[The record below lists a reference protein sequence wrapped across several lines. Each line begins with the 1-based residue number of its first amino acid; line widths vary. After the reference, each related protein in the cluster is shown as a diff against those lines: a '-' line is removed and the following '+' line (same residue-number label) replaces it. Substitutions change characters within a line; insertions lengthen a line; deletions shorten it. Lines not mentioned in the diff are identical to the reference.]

1 MYQHSLVNRLRLA
14 SIAAIVGMGLVALM
28 MFSLGGAGLLH
39 VSAAPAGRSVIGD
52 YVWYDAD
59 VDGDHI
65 GTEAEFGTAGIDG
78 VVINLYHDANGNSQI
93 DPNEYMST
101 TTTGA
106 NPATSSGHGWYEFD
120 VTADGNQYIVEID
133 DSNFVPGGPLE
144 GMRLTSELVYGEEP
158 SVVYLPRLVDE
169 NKDIDFGY
177 VKVGVELVKVANNAP
192 DGDTEYIYPGDPV
205 VYTYVFTN
213 IGDAD
218 LVDLTLTDDKASP
231 STVCTYAGP
240 LAPGASH
247 TCQYT
252 ATHVSSDI
260 TNTATVTGTPVYG
273 PSSSSPGQPI
283 PGGPVTDTD
292 TAEVDVVNPGI
303 AIDKTPDLQYLLA
316 GETAN
321 FTITIT
327 NTGDT
332 SLSPIVLDDP
342 LSTACEPYG
351 GPNPLPAGATYQFS
365 CAQSNVTVD
374 FTNVITVTGTP
385 VDDNGDPLPDINP
398 VTDTDD
404 ADVDVVDPS
413 VAISKTPDLQYHLAG
428 ELAEFTITITN
439 TGDITLTHL
448 SLSDPLAPSCGPHT
462 APNPFAPGASASYTC
477 TQTANDDFTNVITVT
492 GTPSD
497 ENNDPLPGI
506 DDVSDNDDAVVDVVH
521 PSIVITKTPDIQ
533 YLNSGG
539 TASFT
544 ITVHNTG
551 DVRLYP
557 VNVTDPSAANCDKG
571 PLLMEAGDITTYT
584 CFVSN
589 VTADFTNVITATGT
603 PVDTSNTPLPGID
616 DVSDSDDA
624 VVDVMAPSIA
634 ISKVPF
640 TTESVRQGETI
651 TFTIIITNTGEGW
664 VDVLPLSDVYSTTY
678 LSYQSASISSDDNID
693 DGEINW
699 TDLLAGSVPPLAPGE
714 STSLEVYFEA
724 KKDTTQLMPDSKT
737 ENRAIVDGALVDP
750 DGPNDPEGPI
760 LPIERKEDDAR
771 VQIIY
776 PTGLEMAGAN
786 LFSLG
791 RDVQINWNTANEAN
805 ILGFNLYRGQRF
817 DSMTIVND
825 RLIPANNPGMSAGA
839 FYRFLDEGLSPGR
852 YVYKLEVVRLDGSS
866 YRIDL
871 GLAFT
876 LPARDKTH

>member
-1 MYQHSLVNRLRLA
+1 M
-14 SIAAIVGMGLVALM
+14 
-28 MFSLGGAGLLH
+28 H
-39 VSAAPAGRSVIGD
+39 VSELTR
-52 YVWYDAD
+52 
-59 VDGDHI
+59 
-65 GTEAEFGTAGIDG
+65 
-78 VVINLYHDANGNSQI
+78 
-93 DPNEYMST
+93 M
-101 TTTGA
+101 GA
-106 NPATSSGHGWYEFD
+106 NIT
-120 VTADGNQYIVEID
+120 
-133 DSNFVPGGPLE
+133 L
-144 GMRLTSELVYGEEP
+144 
-158 SVVYLPRLVDE
+158 
-169 NKDIDFGY
+169 
-177 VKVGVELVKVANNAP
+177 NN
-192 DGDTEYIYPGDPV
+192 
-205 VYTYVFTN
+205 
-213 IGDAD
+213 
-218 LVDLTLTDDKASP
+218 
-231 STVCTYAGP
+231 
-240 LAPGASH
+240 
-247 TCQYT
+247 
-252 ATHVSSDI
+252 
-260 TNTATVTGTPVYG
+260 NTATVTGTPVYG

-332 SLSPIVLDDP
+332 PLSPIVLNDP

-365 CAQSNVTVD
+365 CAQSNVT
-374 FTNVITVTGTP
+374 
-385 VDDNGDPLPDINP
+385 
-398 VTDTDD
+398 
-404 ADVDVVDPS
+404 A
-413 VAISKTPDLQYHLAG
+413 
-428 ELAEFTITITN
+428 
-439 TGDITLTHL
+439 
-448 SLSDPLAPSCGPHT
+448 
-462 APNPFAPGASASYTC
+462 
-477 TQTANDDFTNVITVT
+477 DFTNVITVT

-533 YLNSGG
+533 YLISGG

-678 LSYQSASISSDDNID
+678 LSYQSASISSDDNVD

-699 TDLLAGSVPPLAPGE
+699 TDLLAGSVAPLAPGE